1 MIRTFYQGIIYI
13 QAWEFVLI
21 PVYLFIIFLISS
33 RIKNN
38 KIKRE
43 PVYQYYLFGLY
54 AKLFGGLAF
63 AMIYIYYYGGGD
75 TMSYY
80 ETALAMSNMFFQDPI
95 TYFNTLFG
103 PDSLETYS
111 AYDSQTGLL
120 VGYIYRDPKA
130 FMVCRL
136 ISPLMIVSLNS
147 YILTTILVSWVT
159 YGGLW
164 RLYLMFTRYFPEI
177 QGKLAIAVLFIPS
190 TVFWGAGIMKD
201 SFTMAATGLF
211 AYYIDHVFIRKNYRI
226 RSIIPLVVSA
236 ALLISLKP
244 YIFMII
250 FPGTLYWILNDRT
263 KKIRNKLIMY
273 MVLPMAYF
281 TVIFGSYIIL
291 NSLGDRLGK
300 FSLDQAFITASV
312 SQRDLKSDY
321 YEGNS
326 FDIGNFEPSF
336 RGAISKFLPATNA
349 GLFRPYIWESNNVVM
364 LISGAE
370 NLFLIVLT
378 FIALLKTRII
388 FFITYLF
395 RYPLVMFC
403 LLFAICFAFMI
414 GLSTSNFGAL
424 VRFKIPLL
432 PFFVSGLYIVIHLN
446 KNRKALKKA
455 ALKPSIQNI
464 SS

>member
-1 MIRTFYQGIIYI
+1 MIRTFYQGIIYV

-21 PVYLFIIFLISS
+21 PVYLFIIFLVSS

-38 KIKRE
+38 RIKKE
-43 PVYQYYLFGLY
+43 PVYKYYIFGLY

-63 AMIYIYYYGGGD
+63 AMVYIYYYDGGD

-80 ETALAMSNMFFQDPI
+80 ETSMAMSNMFFQDPVL
-95 TYFNTLFG
+95 YFKVLFG
-103 PDSLETYS
+103 NNSLENLRS
-111 AYDSQTGLL
+111 FDINTGRP
-120 VGYIYRDPKA
+120 VGYIFRDTHA
-130 FMVCRL
+130 YMVCRL
-136 ISPLMIVSLNS
+136 TSPLMIVSFNS
-147 YILTTILVSWVT
+147 YLLATMLVSWLT

-211 AYYIDHVFIRKNYRI
+211 AYYIDHVFIRKNFKFK
-226 RSIIPLVVSA
+226 SLLLLFVSA
-236 ALLISLKP
+236 YLLISLKP
-244 YIFMII
+244 YIFMVI
-250 FPGTLYWILNDRT
+250 FPGTLYWVFNDRT
-263 KKIRNKLIMY
+263 KRIRNKLVMY
-273 MVLPMAYF
+273 MVLPAAYGI
-281 TVIFGSYIIL
+281 VILGPYLLL

-300 FSLDQAFITASV
+300 FSLDKAFETASV
-312 SQRDLKSDY
+312 SQKDLTSDH

-326 FDIGNFEPSF
+326 FDIGNFEPTF
-336 RGAISKFLPATNA
+336 QGVMSKFLPATNA
-349 GLFRPYIWESNNVVM
+349 GLFRPYIWESKNVVM

-370 NLFLIVLT
+370 NLFLI
-378 FIALLKTRII
+378 LLVCFAFYKTRVV

-403 LLFAICFAFMI
+403 LLFTVCFAFMI

-432 PFFVSGLYIVIHLN
+432 PFFVSGLYIVIYLN
-446 KNRKALKKA
+446 KKRIEAKKA
-455 ALKPSIQNI
+455 IFRPSVQKM
-464 SS
+464 SP